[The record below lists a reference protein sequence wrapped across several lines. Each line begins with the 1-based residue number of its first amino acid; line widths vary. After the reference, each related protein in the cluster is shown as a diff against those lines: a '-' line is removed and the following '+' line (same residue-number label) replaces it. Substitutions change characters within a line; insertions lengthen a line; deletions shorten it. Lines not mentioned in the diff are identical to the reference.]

1 MLYLLSNQREGN
13 KMFQVIKNLLIDST
27 SSVMSA
33 VMVVGLLAMFV
44 G

>member
-13 KMFQVIKNLLIDST
+13 KMFQVIKNFLIDST

>member
-1 MLYLLSNQREGN
+1 
-13 KMFQVIKNLLIDST
+13 MFQVIKNLLIDTT